1 MDILAFLKNIL
12 PSFTKKDLR
21 EKLRTISSK
30 FSEIL
35 RPTAETV
42 FEDIDERKAKSTFFK
57 TFVRE
62 LLSESTAAV
71 RNAAG
76 PYKLVFMTAAGN
88 GQKLLELIEQYVDKN
103 VPSTIHIE
111 GVTYQTGS
119 VLRLVELLDFF
130 ADYSMRNFNFIAASE
145 SEIEA
150 FDKPD
155 INPSTP
161 SELKYLQ
168 RHRADYFK
176 VMSLLAKDGKVIMA
190 MLDDLPEITLG
201 DVDGSNSPT
210 LAGAQGDPLQLGIIP
225 VVSSIFHRIGITLVN
240 YELDRYDR
248 ALKDKRVIEMRL
260 EALRNRR
267 NGNPDAAIEAV
278 IDGYDR
284 ELFVLRQKISDYEER
299 AR

>member
-35 RPTAETV
+35 HPTADTV
-42 FEDIDERKAKSTFFK
+42 FEGLDERKAKSTFFK

-62 LLSESTAAV
+62 LVSDSAAAV

-76 PYKLVFMTAAGN
+76 PYKLVFMTAMGN

-130 ADYSMRNFNFIAASE
+130 ADYSMRNFNFICASE

-161 SELKYLQ
+161 AELKYLL

-176 VMSLLAKDGKVIMA
+176 VMSLLAKDGKRIMA

-201 DVDGSNSPT
+201 DVDSTTTPA

-284 ELFVLRQKISDYEER
+284 ELVVLRQKISDYEER